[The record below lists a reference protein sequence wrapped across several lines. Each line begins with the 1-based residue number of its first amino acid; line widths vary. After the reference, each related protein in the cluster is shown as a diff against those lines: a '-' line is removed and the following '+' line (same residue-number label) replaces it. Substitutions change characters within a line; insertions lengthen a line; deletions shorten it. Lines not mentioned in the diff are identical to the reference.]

1 MYVFHMPLV
10 LALIHFGFAALVC
23 KNSETGDRPEN
34 RRRKQRQ
41 GEHIARWGM
50 TGIGAGVVVGVLAG
64 AGAGV
69 GVLFGV
75 GCGVLLGVSS
85 CGVSSGMRASFI
97 TIV

>member
-1 MYVFHMPLV
+1 MYAKIPKPT
-10 LALIHFGFAALVC
+10 IDPNTAAESSANGNTSPV
-23 KNSETGDRPEN
+23 
-34 RRRKQRQ
+34 
-41 GEHIARWGM
+41 WGM
-50 TGIGAGVVVGVLAG
+50 TSIGAGVVVGVLAG

-97 TIV
+97 TTV